1 MITFFEDHL
10 RKHRIQTRNNGLL
23 LLSQHYQLLS
33 RKNGARSRTR
43 YRKLG
48 FPYHAL
54 TVIFRE
60 ANARIRVHI
69 AAHERNREVC
79 ISVTTCWDNGT
90 GDKLTNELKASG

>member
-10 RKHRIQTRNNGLL
+10 YEHRIQTGNNS
-23 LLSQHYQLLS
+23 LLSFFRNIINCYQ
-33 RKNGARSRTR
+33 GARERC
-43 YRKLG
+43 RKLG

-60 ANARIRVHI
+60 VCTRVYTCTRV
-69 AAHERNREVC
+69 AVHERNREVC
-79 ISVTTCWDNGT
+79 ISVTTRWDNGT